1 MKLFPTL
8 TRVFVGTHI
17 LLIRKWFIKKVALSC
32 AKSKEVSVRG
42 QKAFLLKKRVPL
54 FGTSLESWTLALQL
68 LDLLAHCKGNPA
80 WTVVYLANW
89 IAGFFV
95 SSFGQMHA
103 TMIMAGIARRQMC
116 DQSAH
121 ICGIQEPLTLIW
133 ISISMPQHR
142 IKSSCP
148 WGYMS
153 R

>member
-32 AKSKEVSVRG
+32 AKRKEVSVRG

-80 WTVVYLANW
+80 WTVVYLACW
-89 IAGFFV
+89 IAVLLFLALGKCV
-95 SSFGQMHA
+95 LQ
-103 TMIMAGIARRQMC
+103 
-116 DQSAH
+116 
-121 ICGIQEPLTLIW
+121 
-133 ISISMPQHR
+133 
-142 IKSSCP
+142 
-148 WGYMS
+148 
-153 R
+153 